1 MVYLMWRPCTYE
13 RQLTHLK
20 SFRKSL
26 KWYYIRLSIFPLFTP
41 LFNSTK
47 RWFSASSSSH
57 SNIQQ
62 WGWRCVFGISL
73 FIFLFQQFFCLI
85 NITFWYFGLP
95 HFCVFFIVFIVF
107 LHFYIIST
115 TDCLSQHQ
123 TKITN
128 MSTGCRFV
136 LLVAVST
143 TILSSAL
150 TYAGP
155 ARSFAMAAARAS
167 KIPRS
172 IRAPFRNSETMVAR
186 GFGKRSQM
194 SNLKES
200 KYMLKLKFF
209 IEQNF
214 NSICFLVGEPW
225 SYIKHGA
232 AGARVYN
239 VVDNVADLDEILNEL
254 PEER

>member
-1 MVYLMWRPCTYE
+1 MYAGSPICCVICFYCFL
-13 RQLTHLK
+13 
-20 SFRKSL
+20 
-26 KWYYIRLSIFPLFTP
+26 
-41 LFNSTK
+41 
-47 RWFSASSSSH
+47 
-57 SNIQQ
+57 IQ
-62 WGWRCVFGISL
+62 CVC
-73 FIFLFQQFFCLI
+73 IFLSSAQQIVCR
-85 NITFWYFGLP
+85 NIIT
-95 HFCVFFIVFIVF
+95 HI
-107 LHFYIIST
+107 T
-115 TDCLSQHQ
+115 TH
-123 TKITN
+123 N
-128 MSTGCRFV
+128 MSTGCRLL

-194 SNLKES
+194 AHLKEGMYKNYCFCIACNS
-200 KYMLKLKFF
+200 TLLFF
-209 IEQNF
+209 SF
-214 NSICFLVGEPW
+214 SVGEPW

-232 AGARVYN
+232 GGRVYS

-254 PEER
+254 PEERWAKCWSNLIKLMNAKYFKL